1 MGRIVAMR
9 IKPGTGYLCA
19 WLAILFSVA
28 LFAAAPAWADEL
40 EEFDDDPF
48 AGYEDIEEDND
59 PLEIPNR
66 FVFAFNQALD
76 FALIRPIAWV
86 YREAVPQLVRDS
98 VRNFLRNLKK
108 PVILAND
115 FLQGDLERARITTV
129 RFVINTTGG
138 LLGFFDL
145 ATDEGYPYHSED
157 FGQTLGTWGVGEGVY
172 LVLPLLGPSS
182 ARDATGRVVDH
193 FLDPLTYLAQDQDKE
208 EWLLYR
214 TALEGL
220 DFRARNIDT
229 LDEIERD
236 SLDFY
241 ARLRSLYRQHREAE
255 INNMTDADSEGET
268 GPYGPRATTK
278 AAQE

>member
-1 MGRIVAMR
+1 MGRLVAMR
-9 IKPGTGYLCA
+9 IKPGPGYLCA
-19 WLAILFSVA
+19 WLAILFSIA
-28 LFAAAPAWADEL
+28 LFAAAPAWAGEL
-40 EEFDDDPF
+40 DEFDDDPF

-66 FVFAFNQALD
+66 FIFAFNQALD

-86 YREAVPQLVRDS
+86 YREAVPQVVRNS
-98 VRNFLRNLKK
+98 IRNFLRNLKT

-145 ATDEGYPYHSED
+145 AIDEGYPYHSED

-193 FLDPLTYLAQDQDKE
+193 FLDPLTYVADEQGKE

-214 TALEGL
+214 AALEGL

-236 SLDFY
+236 ALDFY

-255 INNMTDADSEGET
+255 INNMTDPDSGLEVSQ
-268 GPYGPRATTK
+268 YGPRVITNT
-278 AAQE
+278 AQK

>member
-1 MGRIVAMR
+1 MR
-9 IKPGTGYLCA
+9 IKPGTSYLCA
-19 WLAILFSVA
+19 CVAIFFSIA
-28 LFAAAPAWADEL
+28 LFAATPAWADEL
-40 EEFDDDPF
+40 DEFDDDPF

-86 YREAVPQLVRDS
+86 YREAVPKVVRDS
-98 VRNFLRNLKK
+98 IRNFLRNLKT

-115 FLQGDLERARITTV
+115 LLQGDLERARITTV

-145 ATDEGYPYHSED
+145 ATGEGYPYHSED
-157 FGQTLGTWGVGEGVY
+157 FGQTLGTYGVGEGVY

-182 ARDATGRVVDH
+182 TRDVTGRVVDH
-193 FLDPLTYLAQDQDKE
+193 FMDPLTYLAEDQDKE

-214 TALEGL
+214 LALEGL
-220 DFRARNIDT
+220 DFRSRNIDT

-236 SLDFY
+236 ALDFY
-241 ARLRSLYRQHREAE
+241 ARIRSLYRQHREAE
-255 INNMTDADSEGET
+255 INNSTDPDSDYDVGQ
-268 GPYGPRATTK
+268 YGPRVKTSI
-278 AAQE
+278 AQK